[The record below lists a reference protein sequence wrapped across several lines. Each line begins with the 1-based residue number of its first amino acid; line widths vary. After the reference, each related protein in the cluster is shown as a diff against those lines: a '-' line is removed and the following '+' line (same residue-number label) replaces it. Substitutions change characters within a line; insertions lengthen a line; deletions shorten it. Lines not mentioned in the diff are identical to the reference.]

1 MLKRLTRPNRCEQG
15 KADDVKC
22 SEAKLLNCL
31 KSLPKEL
38 EHSNAAAVVVVDDAD
53 EAAVAVADV
62 AETVAAASEQIE
74 FLEGMSLNWDL
85 QASCP
90 VTGQMVASRGWGPA
104 ATWPRSAAVS
114 A

>member
-1 MLKRLTRPNRCEQG
+1 M
-15 KADDVKC
+15 
-22 SEAKLLNCL
+22 NCL

-38 EHSNAAAVVVVDDAD
+38 EHSNAAAVVVVVVVVVVAAVVAADDDAV
-53 EAAVAVADV
+53 EAAAAVADV

-90 VTGQMVASRGWGPA
+90 VTGQTVASRGWGPA

>member
-1 MLKRLTRPNRCEQG
+1 M
-15 KADDVKC
+15 
-22 SEAKLLNCL
+22 NCL

-38 EHSNAAAVVVVDDAD
+38 EHSNAAAVVVVVVVVVVVAAADDDAV
-53 EAAVAVADV
+53 EAAAAVADV